1 MKLWGISACALSM
14 VLIGCVGEPSWEEET
29 DLQQTAQALHEQK
42 RDLMSGPGAKLGPHL
57 RALQRAA
64 EAHPSADEAAFDR
77 KFPTLRVH
85 DGYVAVSAYGDDGA
99 ALAAQLAREGMLDAR
114 VHDESVS
121 GRVPI
126 ARLGAIAAMS
136 DLRYMTPTMA
146 TTQAGLVTTQGDRSL
161 RSDVARARF
170 GVDGRGVRVG
180 VLSDSFDC
188 RGEPLLP
195 GQMFTD
201 AAQDIR
207 NDDLPRDTV
216 VLQDVDRT
224 TFPDCIDEGRA
235 MMQIIHDVAPGASL
249 SFHTALFS
257 QEDFAAGIIEL
268 ADNGAKIIVDDIIYF
283 AEPMFEDGVVA
294 DAVDEVFKR
303 GVAYFSAAGNLARQ
317 SYQSRFRD
325 SGRAGDSGGRRH
337 DFDPGPRVDDLQRVS
352 AGARSITQLA
362 FNWDQPSL
370 SANGRRG
377 SRSDVDLIF
386 YHENGEPVEECTTN
400 PAQLVCQIPGIA
412 NNLGGDAVEVPVLVN
427 GSDEDMVFKIGIELI
442 AGPKPDLMKYVW
454 FNIEGT
460 FSVDEFDTRSSTM
473 YGHLNAAGA
482 EAVGAAAWFQTEEWG
497 PLTPACV
504 PACLESF
511 SSVGGTPILFDDRGR
526 RLPIPDVR
534 LKPGVTG
541 PDGGNTTFFFAPI
554 TVEIPGSTE
563 PDQFPN
569 FFGTSAS
576 APHVAAVAALML
588 DARARDVAAGTSI
601 LGAHRLPPSLV
612 YLVLRLTA
620 EDMRLRDLGGEIG
633 PVPVEGARGFD
644 FETGFGFVDAV
655 RALRAVLSL

>member
-14 VLIGCVGEPSWEEET
+14 VLLGCVGEPSWEEET
-29 DLQQTAQALHEQK
+29 DPQQTAEALHECK
-42 RDLMSGPGAKLGPHL
+42 GDLTSGPGAKLGPHL
-57 RALQRAA
+57 LALQRAA
-64 EAHPSADEAAFDR
+64 AAHPSADDAAFAR
-77 KFPTLRVH
+77 KFPALRVH

-99 ALAAQLAREGMLDAR
+99 ALAARLAREGMLDAK
-114 VHDESVS
+114 VHGESVS

-126 ARLGAIAAMS
+126 ARLGAIAAMR
-136 DLRYMTPTMA
+136 DLRYMKPTMA
-146 TTQAGLVTTQGDRSL
+146 ATQAGLVTTQGDRSL

-188 RGEPLLP
+188 RHEPLFP

-201 AAQDIR
+201 AADDIR

-216 VLQDVDRT
+216 VLEDVDRT
-224 TFPDCIDEGRA
+224 TLPGCLDEGRA

-249 SFHTALFS
+249 SFHTAS
-257 QEDFAAGIIEL
+257 ISEDDFAAGIVEL
-268 ADNGAKIIVDDIIYF
+268 ADNGARVIVDDIIYF
-283 AEPMFEDGVVA
+283 DEPMFEDGRVA
-294 DAVDEVFKR
+294 DAVDRVVKR
-303 GVAYFSAAGNLARQ
+303 GVAYFSAAGNVERQ

-325 SGRAGDSGGRRH
+325 SGRVGECGGQRH

-352 AGARSITQLA
+352 ASAESTTIVA

-377 SRSDVDLIF
+377 SQSDLDLVF
-386 YHENGEPVEECTTN
+386 YHMNGERVEECTLD
-400 PAQLVCQIPGIA
+400 PAQVVCQIAGIA
-412 NNLGGDAVEVPVLVN
+412 DNLGRDAVEVAALVN
-427 GSDEDMVFKIGIELI
+427 GSGVAMEFQIGIELI

-454 FNIEGT
+454 IEREGT
-460 FSVDEFDTRSSTM
+460 FSVEEFDTRSSTM
-473 YGHLNAAGA
+473 YGHMNAAGA

-497 PLTPACV
+497 PLNRACV

-526 RLPIPDVR
+526 RLPIPEVR

-563 PDQFPN
+563 PDRFPN

-588 DARARDVAAGTSI
+588 DAHARDVAAGTSV
-601 LGAHRLPPSLV
+601 LGSDRLPPALV

-633 PVPVEGARGFD
+633 PVRVEGAPGFD

-655 RALRAVLSL
+655 RALRVISNL